1 MGIEKILRSPEWA
14 SKYFL
19 AKIFA
24 AGAASFVKS
33 HYPCE
38 LQSNM
43 HDLHIDSTPK
53 LHENFPSRVGIE
65 KLSRDVEWAAKIF
78 YSAMSGPRKIF

>member
-1 MGIEKILRSPEWA
+1 MSLEKILRSPEWA
-14 SKYFL
+14 SKDFL

-24 AGAASFVKS
+24 AGAPSFVKS

-43 HDLHIDSTPK
+43 HDLHINSTPK
-53 LHENFPSRVGIE
+53 LHENFPSIVGVE

-78 YSAMSGPRKIF
+78 YRAMSGLRKIF